1 MTKNKPDTFLT
12 VQEAISQ
19 AEGAAALRGWVYR
32 ERESNKFKFIVLRDG
47 TNIIQCVV
55 KKEEVPEQVWNDAL
69 KLQVEASIIVK
80 GTLHKDDRA
89 PTGVDL
95 VVSELTVVGPSD
107 TFPIT
112 KDQST
117 EFLMDNRHLWMR
129 SRYMNA
135 ILKVKAKVMQAWREY
150 YDTHGFIEFT
160 PPIFQPNQSEGG
172 NTLFEVKYYKTKT
185 FLTQSWQLYAEA
197 GIFSYERLYCISPCF
212 RAETSK
218 TSRHLSEFWMAEM
231 EAAWYQ
237 LPELL
242 DSIEGCLK
250 HIVTRVVEDCADE
263 LKVLGRDVAKLRPS
277 VDKPF
282 VRVTYTEALK
292 ILKEKS
298 GMDVEWGKDL
308 RTVEEEEL
316 VKHYDTPV
324 IVTNYPKEI
333 MAFYKPADP
342 NDPKTALCV
351 DVLAPEGYGEIVGGS
366 QRDLD
371 VEKMSEILRG
381 MGEKPEN
388 YQWYFDL
395 RKWGSVP
402 HSGYGM
408 GVERVVSWLCGLENI
423 KDAIPFPRTQLRWTP

>member
-1 MTKNKPDTFLT
+1 MTEFIT
-12 VQEAISQ
+12 VQAAIAQ
-19 AEGAAALRGWVYR
+19 QEGPASLRGWVYR

-47 TNIIQCVV
+47 TNIIQCIV
-55 KKEEVPEQVWNDAL
+55 KKESVSEQVWADAC
-69 KLQVEASIIVK
+69 KLQIEACITVS
-80 GTLHKDDRA
+80 GTLHADARA
-89 PTGVDL
+89 PTGVEL
-95 VVSELTVVGPSD
+95 VVSELTVVGASD
-107 TFPIT
+107 TFPIN

-117 EFLMDNRHLWMR
+117 EFLMDNRHLWIR

-135 ILKVKAKVMQAWREY
+135 ILKIKAKVMQAWREY
-150 YDTHGFIEFT
+150 YDANGFIELT

-172 NTLFEVKYYKTKT
+172 ATLFEVKYYKTKT

-197 GIFSYERLYCISPCF
+197 TIFSYEKLYCISPCF

-231 EAAWYQ
+231 EAAWFQ
-237 LPELL
+237 LPQLL
-242 DSIEGCLK
+242 NSIEGCLK
-250 HIVTRVVEDCADE
+250 HIIKCVVEECADE
-263 LKVLGRDVAKLRPS
+263 LKVLGRDVTKLMPS
-277 VDKPF
+277 IEKPF
-282 VRVTYTEALK
+282 TRVTYTEALQ
-292 ILKEKS
+292 ILKEKN

-333 MAFYKPADP
+333 MAFYKPTDP
-342 NDPKTALCV
+342 ADPKTALCV

-371 VEKMSEILRG
+371 VEKMSGVLRE

-423 KDAIPFPRTQLRWTP
+423 KDAIAFPRTQLRWTP